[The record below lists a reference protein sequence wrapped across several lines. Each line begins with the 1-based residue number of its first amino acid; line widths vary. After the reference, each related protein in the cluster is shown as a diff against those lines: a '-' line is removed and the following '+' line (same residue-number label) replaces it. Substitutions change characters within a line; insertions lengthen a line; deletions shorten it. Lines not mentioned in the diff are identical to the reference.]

1 MCDMRRAALKT
12 FILDV
17 LRMISEAYSLHL
29 YLIRTRR
36 FPMAK
41 AAKAVP
47 DGYYTI
53 TPQLTLDN
61 AAQTIDWYKRAL
73 GADEVSRSVGPDGK
87 IMHAELK
94 IGNSRFMMN
103 DVMMGGKGPQAFGGS
118 PAALW
123 LFVENSDALFNRAVG
138 AGAKVQMPM
147 ADQFWG
153 DRAGAVADPA
163 GYTWWI
169 ATRKE
174 DLTPAEMQQRA
185 AEFFKQMAQPTSR

>member
-1 MCDMRRAALKT
+1 
-12 FILDV
+12 
-17 LRMISEAYSLHL
+17 
-29 YLIRTRR
+29 
-36 FPMAK
+36 MAK

-47 DGYYTI
+47 DGYHTI

-61 AAQTIDWYKRAL
+61 AAQTIDWYKKAL
-73 GADEVSRSVGPDGK
+73 GAEEVSRSVGPDGK

-94 IGNSRFMMN
+94 IGDSRFMMN
-103 DVMMGGKGPQAFGGS
+103 DAMMGGKGPKAFGGS
-118 PAALW
+118 PASLW
-123 LFVENSDALFNRAVG
+123 LFVENSDALFNRAVS

-147 ADQFWG
+147 DDQFWG

-174 DLTPAEMQQRA
+174 DLKPAEMQQRA
-185 AEFFKQMAQPTSR
+185 AEFFKKMTQPASR

>member
-1 MCDMRRAALKT
+1 
-12 FILDV
+12 
-17 LRMISEAYSLHL
+17 
-29 YLIRTRR
+29 
-36 FPMAK
+36 MAK

-47 DGYYTI
+47 EGYQTI

-73 GADEVSRSVGPDGK
+73 GAEEVSRSVGPDGK
-87 IMHAELK
+87 VMHAELE
-94 IGNSRFMMN
+94 IGNSRFMMH

-118 PAALW
+118 PASLW

-138 AGAKVQMPM
+138 AGAQVQMPM

-153 DRAGAVADPA
+153 DRAGAVVDPA
-163 GYTWWI
+163 GYIWWI

-174 DLTPAEMQQRA
+174 DLTQAEIRQRA
-185 AEFFKQMAQPTSR
+185 EEFFKQMAHSTPH